1 MHAAVTRCGHRLS
14 AAEDALVVP
23 RDLPYVAAVRRF
35 FAPSLRSLAMIAL
48 LVALAAAHACQ
59 PAGRAAVS
67 SSQRAA
73 ITDTLKGLIVAA
85 YDFSK
90 PDVVRRM
97 MSLYPDSGPV
107 VSATAGRITTSRD
120 SLQGQISHFWEYIGQ
135 NMREPRWVWGETHVD
150 VLSPDAAVLTAT
162 YTVPHIQPNG
172 MSHVI
177 GGAWTALFVRRHGR
191 WVIVQEHLSSA
202 TTG

>member
-1 MHAAVTRCGHRLS
+1 MSVSG
-14 AAEDALVVP
+14 DALVGP
-23 RDLPYVAAVRRF
+23 GTPLYVAAVRRF
-35 FAPSLRSLAMIAL
+35 SAASSRSIAVIALLMIAL
-48 LVALAAAHACQ
+48 LAALVPAACN
-59 PAGRAAVS
+59 PADRVPVS
-67 SSQRAA
+67 ASQQAA
-73 ITDTLKGLIVAA
+73 IADTLKQLIVSA

-107 VSATAGRITTSRD
+107 VSAAAGRITTSRD
-120 SLQGQISHFWEYIGQ
+120 SLQAQITHFWDYVGQ

-172 MSHVI
+172 MAHVI
-177 GGAWTALFVRRHGR
+177 GGAWTALFMRRRGR
-191 WVIVQEHLSSA
+191 WVIVQEHLSSPA
-202 TTG
+202 AGTG